1 MIRKWTKLIR
11 LNAKPATSRNI
22 PLATASSPP
31 QTQTSQNTY
40 NGIFNQLLR
49 RLLEDAKML
58 WPLGVAEAYGAEP
71 VIPVRR
77 DSGLLCVV

>member
-1 MIRKWTKLIR
+1 MPSLR
-11 LNAKPATSRNI
+11 LQETHPQPR
-22 PLATASSPP
+22 PLHPFRHVLG
-31 QTQTSQNTY
+31 QITY
-40 NGIFNQLLR
+40 NRIFNQLLL